1 MSTLAPER
9 PRVGSY
15 RGEIL
20 VRFRQLQ
27 RSYPLLQLIVLVIA
41 LVYGL
46 VTLPGLAS
54 WGGIKTILVL
64 ASMIGVV
71 SIGQTVVVLLGGFDL
86 SLPGFMVAGAYFVTN
101 VREEHHL
108 SFVVALAMAMIACGG
123 LGALSGYVCHRFA
136 VQPLI
141 VTLGMG
147 SALAGL
153 VKAASGNHSV
163 GQAPEWTVR
172 LTSIGAKTA
181 GLDISPV
188 VVIWLGATIVLAYL
202 FHRTLTGRRLLAT
215 GANRPS
221 AEYALINTRRV
232 WTAAFAMS
240 GFMAVFAG
248 LLVAGFVGNLDT
260 TTANPYLFQS
270 LVAVIVGGT
279 VFGGPGDY
287 TRTVVGALFL
297 AVLNTVLVG
306 HGATAPDQDI
316 LYGVVLVIAVASYG
330 RERRLRDRV

>member
-9 PRVGSY
+9 PRVGSD
-15 RGEIL
+15 REIR
-20 VRFRQLQ
+20 VRLRQLQ
-27 RSYPLLQLIVLVIA
+27 RRYPLLQLIALVIA
-41 LVYGL
+41 LAYGFA
-46 VTLPGLAS
+46 TLPGLAS
-54 WGGIKTILVL
+54 WTGIKTILL
-64 ASMIGVV
+64 IASLIGVV
-71 SIGQTVVVLLGGFDL
+71 AIGQTVVVLLGGFDL

-101 VREEHHL
+101 VKQQDHL
-108 SFVVALAMAMIACGG
+108 SIIVALAMAVIACGV
-123 LGALSGYVCHRFA
+123 LGALSGYVCHKFA

-153 VKAASGNHSV
+153 VKAVSGDTSV
-163 GQAPEWTVR
+163 GPAPQWTVR
-172 LTSIGAKTA
+172 LTSIGTKTL
-181 GLDISPV
+181 GLDIPPM
-188 VVIWLGATIVLAYL
+188 VVIWLGVTILLAYL

-215 GANRPS
+215 GANQPG

-232 WTAAFAMS
+232 WAAAFAIS
-240 GFMAVFAG
+240 GIMAVFAG
-248 LLVAGFVGNLDT
+248 LLVAGFAGNLDS

-297 AVLNTVLVG
+297 AVVNTVLVG

>member
-1 MSTLAPER
+1 MTNVKQQDHLS
-9 PRVGSY
+9 
-15 RGEIL
+15 
-20 VRFRQLQ
+20 
-27 RSYPLLQLIVLVIA
+27 LIV
-41 LVYGL
+41 
-46 VTLPGLAS
+46 
-54 WGGIKTILVL
+54 VL
-64 ASMIGVV
+64 A
-71 SIGQTVVVLLGGFDL
+71 
-86 SLPGFMVAGAYFVTN
+86 
-101 VREEHHL
+101 
-108 SFVVALAMAMIACGG
+108 LAVIACGV
-123 LGALSGYVCHRFA
+123 LGGLSGYVCHRFA

-153 VKAASGNHSV
+153 VQAVSGDAPV
-163 GQAPEWTVR
+163 GQAPQWSVH
-172 LTSIGAKTA
+172 LTSIATKTA
-181 GLDISPV
+181 GLDIPPV

-215 GANRPS
+215 GASEPS
-221 AEYALINTRRV
+221 AEYALINTRRI
-232 WTAAFAMS
+232 WTGAFAMS
-240 GFMAVFAG
+240 GIMAVFAG
-248 LLVAGFVGNLDT
+248 LLVAGFAGNLDT

-297 AVLNTVLVG
+297 AVVNTVLVG
-306 HGATAPDQDI
+306 HGAAAPDQDI

>member
-1 MSTLAPER
+1 
-9 PRVGSY
+9 
-15 RGEIL
+15 
-20 VRFRQLQ
+20 VRLRQLQ
-27 RSYPLLQLIVLVIA
+27 RRYPLLQLIALVIA

-46 VTLPGLAS
+46 ATLPGLGS
-54 WGGIKTILVL
+54 WAGIKTILVV
-64 ASMIGVV
+64 AAIIGVV
-71 SIGQTVVVLLGGFDL
+71 SIGQTIVVLLGGFDL

-101 VREEHHL
+101 IQQQDHL
-108 SFVVALAMAMIACGG
+108 SFVVALAMAVIACGV
-123 LGALSGYVCHRFA
+123 LGGLSGYVCHRFA

-153 VKAASGNHSV
+153 VQAASGDAPV

-181 GLDISPV
+181 GLAIPPV
-188 VVIWLGATIVLAYL
+188 MVIWLGATIALAYL
-202 FHRTLTGRRLLAT
+202 FHRTRTGRRLLAT
-215 GANRPS
+215 GASRPS

-240 GFMAVFAG
+240 GIMAVFAG
-248 LLVAGFVGNLDT
+248 LLVAGFAGNLDT

-297 AVLNTVLVG
+297 AVVNTVLVG

>member
-9 PRVGSY
+9 PGVGSD
-15 RGEIL
+15 RGDIR
-20 VRFRQLQ
+20 VRLRQLQ
-27 RSYPLLQLIVLVIA
+27 RRYPLLQLIALVIA

-46 VTLPGLAS
+46 ASLPGLGS
-54 WGGIKTILVL
+54 WSGIKTILVV
-64 ASMIGVV
+64 ASIIGVV

-86 SLPGFMVAGAYFVTN
+86 SLPGFMVASAYFVSN
-101 VREEHHL
+101 VKQQDHL
-108 SFVVALAMAMIACGG
+108 PFVVVLAMAVVACGV
-123 LGALSGYVCHRFA
+123 LGALSGYLCHRFA

-141 VTLGMG
+141 VTLGVG

-153 VKAASGNHSV
+153 VQAVSGDAPV
-163 GQAPEWTVR
+163 GQAPQWTVR
-172 LTSIGAKTA
+172 LTSIGSKTA
-181 GLDISPV
+181 GLDIPPV
-188 VVIWLGATIVLAYL
+188 VVIWLGATIALAYL

-221 AEYALINTRRV
+221 AEYSLINTRRV
-232 WTAAFAMS
+232 WAGAFAMS
-240 GFMAVFAG
+240 GIMAVFAG
-248 LLVAGFVGNLDT
+248 LLVAGFAGNLDT

-297 AVLNTVLVG
+297 AVVNTVLVG
-306 HGATAPDQDI
+306 HGATAQDQDI
-316 LYGVVLVIAVASYG
+316 LYGVVLVVAVASYG

>member
-1 MSTLAPER
+1 MSTLAPEPAAIDSAR
-9 PRVGSY
+9 ADI
-15 RGEIL
+15 RGRL
-20 VRFRQLQ
+20 RRLQ
-27 RSYPLLQLIVLVIA
+27 RRYPLLQLLALVIA

-46 VTLPGLAS
+46 ASLPGLGT
-54 WGGIKTILVL
+54 WTGIKTILVL
-64 ASMIGVV
+64 ASIIGVV
-71 SIGQTVVVLLGGFDL
+71 SVGQTVVVLLGGFDL
-86 SLPGFMVAGAYFVTN
+86 SLPGFMVASAYLVTN
-101 VREEHHL
+101 VSQQDHL
-108 SFVVALAMAMIACGG
+108 SFVVALALAVIACGA
-123 LGALSGYVCHRFA
+123 LGALSGYVCHRFG

-153 VKAASGNHSV
+153 VQAASGDGPI
-163 GQAPEWTVR
+163 GQAPQWTVR
-172 LTSIGAKTA
+172 LTSIGTKTL
-181 GLDISPV
+181 GLDIPPV
-188 VVIWLGATIVLAYL
+188 VVIWLGATVVLAYL

-215 GANRPS
+215 GASQPS
-221 AEYALINTRRV
+221 AEFALINTRRV
-232 WTAAFAMS
+232 WAGAFAMS
-240 GFMAVFAG
+240 GVMAVLAG
-248 LLVAGFVGNLDT
+248 LLVAGFAGNLDT

-297 AVLNTVLVG
+297 AVVNTVLVG
-306 HGATAPDQDI
+306 HGAAAQDQDI

>member
-1 MSTLAPER
+1 VTALAPNR
-9 PRVGSY
+9 I
-15 RGEIL
+15 RGRSDRAEARARL
-20 VRFRQLQ
+20 RQLQ
-27 RSYPLLQLIVLVIA
+27 RRYPLLQLAALVIVFA
-41 LVYGL
+41 YGIA
-46 VTLPGLAS
+46 TLPGLGS
-54 WGGIKTILVL
+54 WQAIKTMLVV
-64 ASMIGVV
+64 ASIIGVV
-71 SIGQTVVVLLGGFDL
+71 SVGQTVVVLLGGFDL

-101 VREEHHL
+101 VAPQDHL
-108 SFVVALAMAMIACGG
+108 ALVVALAMAIAACGL
-123 LGALSGYVCHRFA
+123 LGGLSGYLCHRFR

-153 VKAASGNHSV
+153 VQAASGDAPV
-163 GQAPEWTVR
+163 GEAPQWAVR

-181 GLDISPV
+181 GIGIPPI
-188 VVIWLGATIVLAYL
+188 VVIWVVATVVLAYL
-202 FHRTLTGRRLLAT
+202 FHRTVTGRRLLAT
-215 GANRPS
+215 GANQAS

-232 WTAAFAMS
+232 WTAAFALS
-240 GFMAVFAG
+240 GVMAVFAG
-248 LLVAGFVGNLDT
+248 LMVAGFAGNLDT

-316 LYGVVLVIAVASYG
+316 LYGVVLVVAVASYG
-330 RERRLRDRV
+330 RERRVRDRV